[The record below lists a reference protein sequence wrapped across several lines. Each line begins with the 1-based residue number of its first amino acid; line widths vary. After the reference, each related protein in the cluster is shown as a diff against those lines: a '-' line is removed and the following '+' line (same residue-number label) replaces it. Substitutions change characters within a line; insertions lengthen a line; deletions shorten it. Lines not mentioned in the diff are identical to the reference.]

1 MTTVSKAVQTKVFGR
16 WLVDGIKV
24 TDPGLVD
31 YIAIRPT
38 IVPRTGGRNAK
49 QKFHKART
57 FIVERLMNKM
67 MVPGHRGKKH
77 KITSYTISGK
87 SHQVYTLVERL
98 FEEIEK
104 KTSQNPIKVLVAAV
118 EHAAPREDIVSIEY
132 GGARYP
138 KAVEC
143 SPERRVDLALKNMVQ
158 GSFAK
163 AFNAKKNFVEALT
176 EEIVAAYQMSTTSNA
191 IAKKLEME
199 RQADA
204 SR

>member
-1 MTTVSKAVQTKVFGR
+1 MTMKAVQTKVFGR
-16 WLVDGIKV
+16 WSIEDIKV
-24 TDPGLVD
+24 TDPGLAD
-31 YIAIRPT
+31 YVTLKPT

-57 FIVERLMNKM
+57 FIVERLMNKL

-77 KITSYTISGK
+77 RITSYTVSGK
-87 SHQVYTLVERL
+87 SHQVYTLVEKT

-104 KTSQNPIKVLVAAV
+104 KTGQNPIKVLVAAV
-118 EHAAPREDIVSIEY
+118 EHAAPREDIISIEY

-143 SPERRVDLALKNMVQ
+143 SPERRVDVALKSMVQ

-163 AFNAKKNFVEALT
+163 AFNTKKNFVEALT
-176 EEIVAAYQMSTTSNA
+176 DEIIAAYNMSTSSNA